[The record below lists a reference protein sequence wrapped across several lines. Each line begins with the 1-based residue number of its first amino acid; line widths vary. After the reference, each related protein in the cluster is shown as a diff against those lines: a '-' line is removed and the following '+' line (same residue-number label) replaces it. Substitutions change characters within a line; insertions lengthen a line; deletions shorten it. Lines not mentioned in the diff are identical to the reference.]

1 MDNLLKIEF
10 FSNLQSK
17 MLVPSFRQ
25 ITPLN
30 NASNLSCPGVSILYS
45 FDCLLSTPQH
55 MTQAH
60 GNQSFRYKLKQWNYT
75 KILITSSKICNWTR
89 KTFWVNIL
97 RSLSHE
103 RETIFTSQELTCI
116 KTTCIKTTLYRN
128 DW

>member
-1 MDNLLKIEF
+1 
-10 FSNLQSK
+10 
-17 MLVPSFRQ
+17 
-25 ITPLN
+25 
-30 NASNLSCPGVSILYS
+30 
-45 FDCLLSTPQH
+45 

-103 RETIFTSQELTCI
+103 RENYFHLTGI
-116 KTTCIKTTLYRN
+116 NLYQN
-128 DW
+128 DLYQNNFLSKWLVTKLTDFQKGRWYGVLVEHNQSKN